1 MPRGA
6 VMTIARNEERNGERK
21 GIGTRRLLP
30 LGACA
35 TAHVADSVIA
45 IIPVIQLAVYCVRF
59 DSVSVP
65 LIKIIYNIN
74 LLRIN

>member
-1 MPRGA
+1 
-6 VMTIARNEERNGERK
+6 MTIARNEERNGERK
-21 GIGTRRLLP
+21 GIGTRRRLP
-30 LGACA
+30 LGAPA
-35 TAHVADSVIA
+35 AARAADSMIA
-45 IIPVIQLAVYCVRF
+45 FIPVVQLAVYCVRF